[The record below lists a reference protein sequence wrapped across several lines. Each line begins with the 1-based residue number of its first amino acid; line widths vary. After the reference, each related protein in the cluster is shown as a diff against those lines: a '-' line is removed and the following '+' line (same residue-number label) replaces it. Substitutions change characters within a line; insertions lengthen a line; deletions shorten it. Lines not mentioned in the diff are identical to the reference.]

1 NPVVYVQTYGAHLL
15 DGASLVAQARSAGVV
30 EDISAPGFVGY
41 SGVALGQESLGVSS
55 GLVGSAGLVTGGAGL
70 VAGGA
75 EVVDAGLALG
85 GGLSSAS
92 WESSGLV
99 AGG

>member
-1 NPVVYVQTYGAHLL
+1 
-15 DGASLVAQARSAGVV
+15 
-30 EDISAPGFVGY
+30 
-41 SGVALGQESLGVSS
+41 GVALGQESLGVSS
-55 GLVGSAGLVTGGAGL
+55 GLVGGAGL

-99 AGG
+99 AGGASGWEG